1 MANTEERMKILE
13 MVREG
18 VITAEEAAKLLE
30 TMSQESSKRQ
40 SAGEAAQK
48 KSGSKAKYFRVRVT
62 DTDTNKTRVNVTL
75 PMGLINVA
83 MKAGSKFAPEIDDID
98 MQEVFKAIE
107 EGATGRIVDV
117 VDEKDGEHVEVFIE

>member
-1 MANTEERMKILE
+1 MANTEERMKILG

-30 TMSQESSKRQ
+30 MMSQDSSKRQ

-48 KSGSKAKYFRVRVT
+48 KSGLKAKLFRVRVT
-62 DTDTNKTRVNVTL
+62 DIDTNKTRVNVTL

-83 MKAGSKFAPEIDDID
+83 MKAGSKFAPEIDNID
-98 MQEVFKAIE
+98 MQEIFKAIE